1 VNSQVSFLPATPVE
15 RIGPLT
21 TLRFV
26 AALLVVM
33 YHTLPRGQGGERF
46 EQLGTKVVDLG
57 FTAVGLFF
65 VLSGFILST
74 VYPKLDGR
82 DGIIRFA
89 VARVARIV
97 PVYAATL
104 LMDLPRLLAWRIAK
118 SGLVIGTLIAGG
130 QFISQLLML
139 QAWFPPLGGLNFP
152 SWSVAT
158 EAFFYAMFPLLLPY
172 LMRDRHLATSVALL
186 IGFWLLG
193 LAVALGP
200 ILLFGPV
207 PPWIDAMISHN
218 PIGRLPEFASGI
230 VLANIGQLLKTKYA
244 HATRGVRSLALVLG
258 MMGYFSVSIL
268 QEILPASALQNAALI
283 PFYGLIIL
291 GLATREG
298 KISLIITHP
307 LLILLGE
314 ASYALY
320 LLHIPCWT
328 AFLALG
334 GKADTWAYAV
344 YIVATIGASLL
355 LHLSFERP
363 ARRWVLV
370 RWAGRRCA
378 GVDEKAPASLT
389 VGAPRPQSRPELF
402 SKNDR

>member
-1 VNSQVSFLPATPVE
+1 VNSQLSFLPAAPVE

-46 EQLGTKVVDLG
+46 EQLGTKFVDLG

-172 LMRDRHLATSVALL
+172 MMRSRGLGTSIALL
-186 IGFWLLG
+186 VGFWLLG
-193 LAVALGP
+193 FAVALGP
-200 ILLFGPV
+200 MLLFEPA

-230 VLANIGQLLKTKYA
+230 VLANIGLLLKTKYA
-244 HATRGVRSLALVLG
+244 RATGGVRFLALILG
-258 MMGYFSVSIL
+258 LMGYFSVGLL
-268 QEILPASALQNAALI
+268 QEMLPTSTLQNAALV
-283 PFYGLIIL
+283 PFYGLVIL
-291 GLATREG
+291 GMATREG
-298 KISLIITHP
+298 IISRLISHP
-307 LLILLGE
+307 LLLLLGE

-344 YIVATIGASLL
+344 YIVAAIGASLL
-355 LHLSFERP
+355 LHVWFEKP
-363 ARRWVLV
+363 MRRWVLV
-370 RWAGRRCA
+370 RWAGGRSA
-378 GVDEKAPASLT
+378 GVFEPAPASLMDS
-389 VGAPRPQSRPELF
+389 ASRRQPLP
-402 SKNDR
+402 

>member
-1 VNSQVSFLPATPVE
+1 VNSQLSFLPPASAE

-33 YHTLPRGQGGERF
+33 YHTLPRGQGGEGF

-82 DGIIRFA
+82 DGTIRFA

-118 SGLVIGTLIAGG
+118 SGLVVGTLIAGG

-139 QAWFPPLGGLNFP
+139 QAWLPPLGGLNFP

-172 LMRDRHLATSVALL
+172 MMQSRGLATSIALL

-200 ILLFGPV
+200 MLLFEPV

-218 PIGRLPEFASGI
+218 PIGRLPEFASGM
-230 VLANIGQLLKTKYA
+230 VLANIGLLLKTKYA
-244 HATRGVRSLALVLG
+244 HVSRGVRFLAIILG
-258 MMGYFSVSIL
+258 LMGYFSVGL
-268 QEILPASALQNAALI
+268 VQEMLTTSALQNAALV
-283 PFYGLIIL
+283 PFYGLAIL
-291 GLATREG
+291 GMATREG
-298 KISLIITHP
+298 TISQLISHP
-307 LLILLGE
+307 ILLLLGE

-344 YIVATIGASLL
+344 YIVAAISASLL
-355 LHLSFERP
+355 LHVWFEKP
-363 ARRWVLV
+363 MRRWVLV
-370 RWAGRRCA
+370 RWAGGRSA
-378 GVDEKAPASLT
+378 GVFETAPASLT
-389 VGAPRPQSRPELF
+389 DSASRPQPLP
-402 SKNDR
+402 